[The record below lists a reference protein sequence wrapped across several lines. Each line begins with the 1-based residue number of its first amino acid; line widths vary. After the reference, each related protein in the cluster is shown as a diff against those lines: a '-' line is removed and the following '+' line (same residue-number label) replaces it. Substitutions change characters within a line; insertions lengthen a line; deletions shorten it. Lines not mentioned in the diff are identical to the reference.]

1 MHNFDTIIIGGGPS
15 GLQTTHFLSAN
26 NLKVALF
33 EKDPGIGM
41 DMVCSGVISKEAF
54 QRFDLPTDSIKG
66 RLKEAGH

>member
-15 GLQTTHFLSAN
+15 GLQTAHFLSAN

-41 DMVCSGVISKEAF
+41 DVVCSEVISKVAF
-54 QRFDLPTDSIKG
+54 QRFDLLTDSIKR